1 VYIRQTLNIR
11 LEFAVKHEK
20 IEIMKKYVGYYRVST
35 SEQGKSGLGLES
47 QKTMVNN
54 FINSNN
60 GELINSFTEIE
71 TGTSKRKRTEIFKA
85 IEFAKQ
91 NGAILVIA
99 KIDRLAR
106 NVFFVSSLMETGVEF
121 VACDLPQATNF
132 TIHLYAALA
141 EMEAKLI
148 SERTRNALAE
158 KKKQGFKLGSPQ
170 NLTIEGKKKGI
181 ESIKLKARNNQ
192 SNIQSTAL
200 IVEYRE
206 KGLSYVKIANKL
218 NELNFGTANGK
229 KHNSTSVI
237 RLYKREKS
245 YLS

>member
-1 VYIRQTLNIR
+1 
-11 LEFAVKHEK
+11 
-20 IEIMKKYVGYYRVST
+20 MKNYVGYFRVST

-47 QKTMVNN
+47 QKYLVDN
-54 FINSNN
+54 FIQSNK
-60 GELINSFTEIE
+60 GTLINSFTEIE
-71 TGTSKRKRTEIFKA
+71 TGTSKRKRTEIYKA

-91 NGAILVIA
+91 NNAVLVIA

-148 SERTRNALAE
+148 SERTKNALAE
-158 KKKQGFKLGSPQ
+158 KKKQGYKLGSPQ
-170 NLTIEGKKKGI
+170 NLTQEGKEKGLEVI
-181 ESIKLKARNNQ
+181 RQKARNNTA
-192 SNIQSTAL
+192 NIQSTAL
-200 IVEYRE
+200 IIEYRA
-206 KGLSYVKIANKL
+206 KGYSFDKIALKL

-229 KHNSTSVI
+229 LHNSTSVY
-237 RLYKREKS
+237 RLYKR
-245 YLS
+245 YLSSISMVA